1 MATKGTKVP
10 AIKNIPTNLDF
21 EVKSTLESMKEA
33 LEVRLGRRGDPRD
46 RAITLRELIE
56 SGLAKE
62 LTNNPFNP
70 NAPGGGGFGPPD
82 EPPGDLTTPPAPFG
96 LTANGAFTAIILDWN
111 GMSAS
116 APYGNH
122 AFTEIWRSQSNEL
135 AGAVFVA
142 STNAFVYTDEVG
154 YNKTYYYWVRYV
166 SDQNIPG
173 PFNDTNGAEG
183 VTLESVEEV
192 MTALTEEIKN
202 LPGFLTLNT
211 DMSITLAGVNRTLQ
225 ATFETV
231 NDLAQDAQD
240 AVDAL
245 ESINAPSVI
254 RSDDPPTVRPD
265 GTSLLAGDIWF
276 ETDNNNQIYVYT
288 GSTWS
293 TTASGASSSI
303 DETLQSEIDANG
315 LAISSNASNILLVAG
330 VSGAQNIST
339 SINITSLNSA
349 ITDSTTGLAAN
360 ASAINQL
367 TTRVDDVDV
376 DISTLSNSVTA
387 LQATVTGYNGTN
399 TIASAINGLQ
409 IQITANDGDISANA
423 TAVTNLNLALTG
435 YTGSGA
441 VATAISGLQ
450 TSINTNAGDIVSISN
465 NVIGLTNSL
474 STTNSTKNQTFVQ
487 TSAPTAIAVGDLW
500 IDSDDNNK
508 LYRWDG
514 STWEEVADTSGIAIY
529 AQNSQP
535 TGANEGDLWFDT
547 DDDNRQYR
555 WDGTQWAEVTDPRIG
570 LKTTTFVQSTVP
582 TSTAI
587 GDTWIH
593 TGSSNQLYV
602 ARSIGADQIT
612 AGEWEDAQDGEIAA
626 NSSAINTLESE
637 VSLIDGTLTSN
648 SAAILSLQNALS
660 GYTGSG
666 AVASAFQSLTNTVTA
681 IPVNFRQANAP
692 TGTLTEGDLWIDTD
706 DNQLYRYNG
715 SSWQTVRDSVIT
727 ANSQAITTLQATV
740 NNSNTGVAAN
750 ASAIDALEITVTGTG
765 GHATRIGALETTV
778 NNSNTGV
785 AANASAISSLET
797 TVETKNKSFAQVS
810 APGNTSGN
818 DLKTGDLW
826 IETDNNNKLYRW
838 NGATWAPLS
847 PSTVTTFAQNNQPT
861 ANLVGDLWFD
871 TDDDN
876 KLYRWNGSSWVE
888 VRDDLISSNATA
900 ITAVQSEIGITFDGR
915 LRTTD
920 GSEFIDIQTMS
931 GGSTVN
937 HNITAADVT
946 TGVFV
951 ALRGFG
957 SVGGFSE
964 IQINRTHKV
973 IEVINATR
981 LKVEAAGATATSS
994 VNPSTR
1000 ITDGVLIGTN
1010 AGVLQLA
1017 ETTTNTLGQT
1027 EASYVLQVNS
1037 NGHIAGFAIQSSTGP
1052 DGQQQSDVIVQA
1064 DRFTL
1069 VPSTGVGEV
1078 APFIVDAGVVYIDTA
1093 RIKDGAIENVKIKDA
1108 TIETAKL
1115 KDAVITNAKIADANI
1130 TNAKIADATIQ
1141 GAKIVTATITD
1152 AHIFNLSAEKI
1163 TSDFLDADR
1172 IEADS
1177 ITATK
1182 IETTDLFLPSRGGEK
1197 TGPSIGYF
1205 HDNDF
1210 NYRQIAEI
1218 GSGAGFYQG
1227 FARIYKGSYAGQV
1240 KTIVFMVSDGTYGA
1254 SYIYDVNTGVYFY
1267 DVGPNFNIDGKGSY
1281 REDSAS
1287 HVVFDTPHIGFLTGN
1302 WIPSGRLTSTRDSGN
1317 IPLAFRYTGT
1327 GTLNFFIGAQGDSNY
1342 QYVGGV
1348 DVRFIKFST

>member
-10 AIKNIPTNLDF
+10 AIKNIPAKLDY
-21 EVKSTLESMKEA
+21 ETKSTLESIKEA

-46 RAITLRELIE
+46 RAITLRELID

-62 LTNNPFNP
+62 LSNNPFNP
-70 NAPGGGGFGPPD
+70 NAPGGGDFGPPD
-82 EPPGDLTTPPAPFG
+82 EGPPGDLDIPPAPFG
-96 LTANGAFTAIILDWN
+96 LEASGAFTAIILIWN

-122 AFTEIWRSQSNEL
+122 AYTEIWRSSSNEL
-135 AGAVFVA
+135 AGATFRA
-142 STNAFVYTDEVG
+142 STNAFIYTDEVG
-154 YNKTYYYWVRYV
+154 YDQTYYYWVRYV
-166 SDQNIPG
+166 STENVPG

-183 VTLESVEEV
+183 VTLPSVSAV

-202 LPGFLTLNT
+202 LPGFITLNT
-211 DMSITLAGVNRTLQ
+211 DMNITLAGVQRTLQ

-245 ESINAPSVI
+245 EGVNSPSVI
-254 RSDDPPTVRPD
+254 RSDDPPTARPD
-265 GTSLLAGDIWF
+265 NTSLVAGDIWF

-288 GSTWS
+288 GTTWS

-315 LAISSNASNILLVAG
+315 LAIESNASNILLVAG
-330 VSGAQNIST
+330 VSGAENIST
-339 SINITSLNSA
+339 SINITTLNSA

-367 TTRVDDVDV
+367 TTRVSDAEE
-376 DISTLSNSVTA
+376 DISLLSSSVTG
-387 LQATVTGYNGTN
+387 LTNTLTGYSGTN
-399 TIASAINGLQ
+399 TVASAVQYLQ
-409 IQITANDGDISANA
+409 TQITGNDGEISANA

-441 VATAISGLQ
+441 VASAISGLQ
-450 TSINTNAGDIVSISN
+450 TSIDTNAGNITSISSD
-465 NVIGLTNSL
+465 VTGLTNSL

-487 TSAPTAIAVGDLW
+487 ASAPTASAVGDLW

-529 AQNSQP
+529 AQNNQP

-555 WDGTQWAEVTDPRIG
+555 WDGTQWEEVTDPRIG

-602 ARSIGADQIT
+602 ARSIGADEIT

-637 VSLIDGTLTSN
+637 VSLIDGTVSSN
-648 SAAILSLQNALS
+648 SASILSLQNALS
-660 GYTGSG
+660 GYTGNG

-715 SSWQTVRDSVIT
+715 SSWQSVRDSVIT
-727 ANSQAITTLQATV
+727 ANSQAITALQATV

-750 ASAIDALEITVTGTG
+750 ASAIETLEITVTGTG

-797 TVETKNKSFAQVS
+797 TVETKNKSFAQIS

-838 NGATWAPLS
+838 NGATWVPLS
-847 PSTVTTFAQNNQPT
+847 PSTVTTFAQNNPPT
-861 ANLVGDLWFD
+861 ANLAGDLWFD

-876 KLYRWNGSSWVE
+876 KLYRWNGSDWVV

-900 ITAVQSEIGITFDGR
+900 ITAVQSEIGITYDGR

-920 GSEFIDIQTMS
+920 GSDLIDIQTMS
-931 GGSTVN
+931 GNSSVN

-946 TGVFV
+946 NGVFV

-973 IEVINATR
+973 VQVVNTTR
-981 LKVEAAGATATSS
+981 LKVEAAGVTATST
-994 VNPSTR
+994 VNPSSVV
-1000 ITDGVLIGTN
+1000 TDGVVIGTN

-1093 RIKDGAIENVKIKDA
+1093 RIKDGAIENVKIKDGTIETIKIGDAQITNAKIGDLQVTNAKIANA
-1108 TIETAKL
+1108 TIETAKI
-1115 KDAVITNAKIADANI
+1115 KDAAITNAKIFDLN
-1130 TNAKIADATIQ
+1130 
-1141 GAKIVTATITD
+1141 
-1152 AHIFNLSAEKI
+1152 AEKI
-1163 TSDFLDADR
+1163 TAGFIDADR
-1172 IEADS
+1172 IEAGS
-1177 ITATK
+1177 VTATK
-1182 IETTDLFLPSRGGEK
+1182 IETTDLFLPSRGGQK
-1197 TGPSIGYF
+1197 TGTTLGYW
-1205 HDNDF
+1205 HENDF
-1210 NYRQIAEI
+1210 NYRHVAEI
-1218 GSGAGFYQG
+1218 GSGAGFYTG
-1227 FARIYKGSYAGQV
+1227 YIRVFKPPYAGQI
-1240 KTIVFMVSDGTYGA
+1240 KGIEFLISDGTYGNA
-1254 SYIYDVNTGVYFY
+1254 YFYDVNTSVVFY
-1267 DVGPNFNIDGKGSY
+1267 DIT
-1281 REDSAS
+1281 RITESAS
-1287 HVVFDTPHIGFLTGN
+1287 HAVLVTPKLVYLTGG
-1302 WIPSGRLTSTRDSGN
+1302 WIEASRLTTGKDSSN
-1317 IPLAFRYTGT
+1317 IPLSFRYTGT
-1327 GTLNFFIGAQGDSNY
+1327 GTLNVFIYAEADGNY
-1342 QYVGGV
+1342 QLMGGA
-1348 DVRFIKFST
+1348 DARFVKFST